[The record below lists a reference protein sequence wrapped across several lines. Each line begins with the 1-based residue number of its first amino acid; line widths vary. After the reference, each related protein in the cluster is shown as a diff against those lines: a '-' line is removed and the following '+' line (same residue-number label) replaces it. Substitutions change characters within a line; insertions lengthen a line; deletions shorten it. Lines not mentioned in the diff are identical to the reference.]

1 MSHEDTMNDTLAVDA
16 PSALRYARTIADLPS
31 PKGHPFVG
39 NALQLAGRQM
49 HQKFTGWVREYGP
62 MFRLDVLGHPV
73 VIVSDAATVHALL
86 RDRPEGFRRAGGLK
100 QVMSELNI
108 GGVFIAEGEAWRK
121 QRKLVMSGLN
131 VEVIRHFF
139 PTMAAMTQGLHD
151 RWTTRLAQGQPID
164 LKRDLK
170 AMALDII
177 VGLAMGHRIDAVN
190 HDGDPLQ
197 KDIDRLFDRL
207 GQRTTAA
214 FPYWRHVKLPAD
226 RAAERASA
234 EIETKVVAFIRDTRE
249 RMDRERKPSTMLEA
263 MIVAA
268 EDPDS
273 GFTDEELVSNA
284 ILSVVGGEDTT
295 ANSIGWMVYLLA
307 RHPEAAAALR
317 AEVDAVLGDATLPR
331 EWEQLKLF
339 TYLDAAHSETQRLR
353 TVAPYIGLTSNAD
366 CVVADTFIPKNTA
379 VIVATA
385 GEGFDDTLF
394 PEPAAFR
401 PERWIAEHRPKRE
414 EDPARR
420 VFPFGGGSRL
430 CPGRFLA
437 LTEIKMVVAMIV
449 RNFDLTLE
457 PGAPEPTELLNFFMA
472 PSAVPVRLAP
482 RALNREASR

>member
-1 MSHEDTMNDTLAVDA
+1 
-16 PSALRYARTIADLPS
+16 
-31 PKGHPFVG
+31 
-39 NALQLAGRQM
+39 
-49 HQKFTGWVREYGP
+49 
-62 MFRLDVLGHPV
+62 
-73 VIVSDAATVHALL
+73 
-86 RDRPEGFRRAGGLK
+86 
-100 QVMSELNI
+100 
-108 GGVFIAEGEAWRK
+108 
-121 QRKLVMSGLN
+121 
-131 VEVIRHFF
+131 
-139 PTMAAMTQGLHD
+139 
-151 RWTTRLAQGQPID
+151 
-164 LKRDLK
+164 
-170 AMALDII
+170 
-177 VGLAMGHRIDAVN
+177 
-190 HDGDPLQ
+190 
-197 KDIDRLFDRL
+197 
-207 GQRTTAA
+207 
-214 FPYWRHVKLPAD
+214 
-226 RAAERASA
+226 
-234 EIETKVVAFIRDTRE
+234 
-249 RMDRERKPSTMLEA
+249 